1 MIQALSR
8 LADERVVKPFEFA
21 LRHIHPAWWRAAVIY
36 CNFSLARSTES
47 ADSLITWLM
56 QAAYPASPEVPQ

>member
-21 LRHIHPAWWRAAVIY
+21 LPHILLPGGA
-36 CNFSLARSTES
+36 
-47 ADSLITWLM
+47 
-56 QAAYPASPEVPQ
+56 QQ